1 LIFLKQKRWNR
12 SLQFNWATHHSCH
25 NLQAFWEKLY
35 WPASAN
41 FLCLCISAV
50 SLVFAS
56 KTFSLTPEDGAP
68 TLLRPEAFIPLEL
81 VLWNVGDLIG
91 SMLAVFSEG
100 LTRRPYLLFS
110 LSLARIGFIP
120 LYLLCNIDGRGSIA
134 GDWFYL
140 IVVQFLFGLTHGWL
154 SGTSMM
160 GVPNWVEVEEREA
173 AGAFM
178 GMSLVIG
185 LVAGSFL
192 GLLAAQ
198 A

>member
-1 LIFLKQKRWNR
+1 M
-12 SLQFNWATHHSCH
+12 S
-25 NLQAFWEKLY
+25 
-35 WPASAN
+35 P
-41 FLCLCISAV
+41 
-50 SLVFAS
+50 VFAS
-56 KTFSLTPEDGAP
+56 KVLSLIPEDTAP
-68 TLLRPEAFIPLEL
+68 RLLRPEAFIPLAI
-81 VLWNVGDLIG
+81 VLWNIGDLLG

-100 LTRRPYLLFS
+100 LTRRPYLLFF
-110 LSLARIGFIP
+110 LSLARIAFIP
-120 LYLLCNIDGRGSIA
+120 LYLMCNIDGRGSVA

-160 GVPNWVEVEEREA
+160 GVPNWVEIEEREA

-178 GMSLVIG
+178 GMSLVTG